1 MKPSEQILNS
11 LIEFED
17 MPSKDLPPSEKIKG
31 ELNPFERALLK
42 WLDMEKD
49 RVNEILH
56 EIVSTMYDGTMGDT
70 QTINYLH
77 EMIDEKLVD

>member
-1 MKPSEQILNS
+1 M
-11 LIEFED
+11 
-17 MPSKDLPPSEKIKG
+17 EKI
-31 ELNPFERALLK
+31 EYLILK
-42 WLDMEKD
+42 DMEEIEAFQK
-49 RVNEILH
+49 VIGKINEIIEYNENEKVRINEVLH